1 MTDARDLF
9 SAKNLASGVRVI
21 PQFNRNQ
28 NELGLRSY
36 EADISFEEPVEL
48 HDTQVLPYR
57 VLPHLPELP
66 NNEVKSLVRKLF
78 NPVSTD
84 EEVNYYI
91 ASFLI
96 HKGLEKEKQQYEE
109 NSREESYQEEPEQTG
124 KEKEHEEKKPGKPAA
139 NRGQSV
145 DELVIP
151 TYMQNLI
158 FN

>member
-66 NNEVKSLVRKLF
+66 NNEAKSIARRLF

-96 HKGLEKEKQQYEE
+96 HQELEKVNQRYEE
-109 NSREESYQEEPEQTG
+109 NNQDEKDQEEPEQTG
-124 KEKEHEEKKPGKPAA
+124 KEEEHEAEKPRQPAA
-139 NRGQSV
+139 KRGQSV
-145 DELVIP
+145 DEFVIP
-151 TYMQNLI
+151 AYMQSLI